1 MDHERA
7 GIGKC
12 GKRWAV
18 EARRKERGGEQDQVQ
33 WRRDEQQ
40 QKERQQNTE
49 QEQGKQG
56 KHVRFDQEEQLE
68 ETKADSTDEP
78 EVTGRL
84 AEMRTGCGQAEEVQ
98 AEEVQER

>member
-1 MDHERA
+1 M
-7 GIGKC
+7 
-12 GKRWAV
+12 RWAV
-18 EARRKERGGEQDQVQ
+18 EARRRERGGEEDQVQ
-33 WRRDEQQ
+33 WRRDEQE

-84 AEMRTGCGQAEEVQ
+84 AEMRTGQRKFRPRPR
-98 AEEVQER
+98 ER